1 MVCIILIMAHYDEL
15 FKHLGEYSPDQL
27 AALAL
32 NTEQVRVRD
41 SLNTEQPTVK
51 LHHSDLTFRV
61 SLPDRG
67 EDAILHIE
75 AQTEESRDKPMPLR
89 MLAYVSFLVHQ
100 HEMNVYS
107 TVFYLRPPAGQNDP
121 GHYTYGDEVIGGLRF
136 TYNVIR
142 VFELEGES
150 YLDPGTVGLLPF
162 TPLMRPPT
170 GTAPKAWVERC
181 IETTKAAPVDSRTR
195 GTLLYALSVFGGLI
209 HPPELFQDG
218 KLEALMRESPVYETV
233 IQRGIQQGIEQGIEQ
248 GKKEHAVEAILTVLE
263 VRFQTDV
270 AEKLKPFLSTI
281 DDLQRLDHLHRV
293 AAQASDIDAFTQ
305 VLLNLEN

>member
-1 MVCIILIMAHYDEL
+1 MAHYDEL
-15 FKHLGEYSPDQL
+15 FKHLGEYSPNQL

-41 SLNTEQPTVK
+41 SLNTEQPMVK

-100 HEMNVYS
+100 YEMNVYS
-107 TVFYLRPPAGQNDP
+107 TVFYLRPSAGQNDP
-121 GHYTYGDEVIGGLRF
+121 GHYTYGDEDIGGMRF
-136 TYNVIR
+136 TYNVIK
-142 VFELEGES
+142 VYELEGES
-150 YLDPGTVGLLPF
+150 YLDSGTVGLLPF
-162 TPLMRPPT
+162 TPLMSPPV
-170 GTAPKAWVERC
+170 GTTPEAWVERC
-181 IETTKAAPVDSRTR
+181 IETTKAALVDRRTR
-195 GTLLYALSVFGGLI
+195 GTLLYALSIFGGLI
-209 HPPELFQDG
+209 HPPEFFQG
-218 KLEALMRESPVYETV
+218 GILEALMRESPVYESV

-263 VRFQTDV
+263 VRFQIDV
-270 AEKLKPFLSTI
+270 AENSNLFSGQLTI
-281 DDLQRLDHLHRV
+281 CNAWIIYTEWLPKH
-293 AAQASDIDAFTQ
+293 
-305 VLLNLEN
+305 

>member
-1 MVCIILIMAHYDEL
+1 MAHYDEL

-27 AALAL
+27 AAMAL

-67 EDAILHIE
+67 EEAILHIE
-75 AQTEESRDKPMPLR
+75 AQTEESLDKPMPLR

-121 GHYTYGDEVIGGLRF
+121 GHYTYGDEVIGGMRF

-142 VFELEGES
+142 VYELEGES

-170 GTAPKAWVERC
+170 GTAPEAWVERC

-218 KLEALMRESPVYETV
+218 ILEALMKESPVYESV
-233 IQRGIQQGIEQGIEQ
+233 IQRGIQQGIEQG
-248 GKKEHAVEAILTVLE
+248 KKEQAVEAILTVLE
-263 VRFQTDV
+263 VKFQIDV
-270 AEKLKPFLSTI
+270 AKKLKPFLSEI

-293 AAQASDIDAFTQ
+293 AAQASNIDAFTQ

>member
-1 MVCIILIMAHYDEL
+1 MVHYDEL
-15 FKHLGEYSPDQL
+15 FKHLGEYSPNRFAA
-27 AALAL
+27 AALK
-32 NTEQVRVRD
+32 TEQVIVMD

-51 LHHSDLTFRV
+51 LHHSDLTYRV
-61 SLPDRG
+61 LLPDRG
-67 EDAILHIE
+67 EEAILHIE

-142 VFELEGES
+142 VYELEGEA
-150 YLDPGTVGLLPF
+150 YLDPGNVGMLPF

-170 GTAPKAWVERC
+170 GMTSKAWVERC
-181 IETTKAAPVDSRTR
+181 IEATMAAPVDSRTR

-209 HPPELFQDG
+209 HPSELFEDG
-218 KLEALMRESPVYETV
+218 KLEAIMSESPFYETV
-233 IQRGIQQGIEQGIEQ
+233 IQRGRQQ
-248 GKKEHAVEAILTVLE
+248 GKKENAVEAILTVLE
-263 VRFQTDV
+263 ARFKTDI
-270 AEKLKPFLSTI
+270 AEKLEPILTTI
-281 DDLQRLDHLHRV
+281 DDLQHLKHLTRV
-293 AAQASDIDAFTQ
+293 AAQATDIDAFTQ

>member
-1 MVCIILIMAHYDEL
+1 MAHYDEL
-15 FKHLGEYSPDQL
+15 FKHLGEYSPNQL

-41 SLNTEQPTVK
+41 SLNTEQPMVK

-100 HEMNVYS
+100 YEMNVYS
-107 TVFYLRPPAGQNDP
+107 TVFYLRPSAGQNDP
-121 GHYTYGDEVIGGLRF
+121 GHYTYGDEDIGGMRF
-136 TYNVIR
+136 TYNVIK
-142 VFELEGES
+142 VYELEGES
-150 YLDPGTVGLLPF
+150 YLDSGTVGLLPF
-162 TPLMRPPT
+162 TPLMSPPA
-170 GTAPKAWVERC
+170 GTTPEAWVERC
-181 IETTKAAPVDSRTR
+181 IETTKAALVDRRTR
-195 GTLLYALSVFGGLI
+195 GTLLYALSIFGGLI
-209 HPPELFQDG
+209 HPPEFFQG
-218 KLEALMRESPVYETV
+218 GILEALMRESPVYESV

-248 GKKEHAVEAILTVLE
+248 GKKEQSVEAILTVLE

-270 AEKLKPFLSTI
+270 AEKLKPFLRAI
-281 DDLQRLDHLHRV
+281 DDLQRLNHLHRV
-293 AAQASDIDAFTQ
+293 AAQALDVDAFTQ

>member
-1 MVCIILIMAHYDEL
+1 MRA
-15 FKHLGEYSPDQL
+15 
-27 AALAL
+27 
-32 NTEQVRVRD
+32 

-142 VFELEGES
+142 VYELEGES

-162 TPLMRPPT
+162 TPLMRPPI

-181 IETTKAAPVDSRTR
+181 IETTKGGTSRQP
-195 GTLLYALSVFGGLI
+195 
-209 HPPELFQDG
+209 HPRD
-218 KLEALMRESPVYETV
+218 V
-233 IQRGIQQGIEQGIEQ
+233 IICPLCIWG
-248 GKKEHAVEAILTVLE
+248 
-263 VRFQTDV
+263 FNS
-270 AEKLKPFLSTI
+270 ST
-281 DDLQRLDHLHRV
+281 
-293 AAQASDIDAFTQ
+293 
-305 VLLNLEN
+305 

>member
-1 MVCIILIMAHYDEL
+1 MAHYDEL
-15 FKHLGEYSPDQL
+15 FKHLGEYSPDSF

-67 EDAILHIE
+67 EGAILHIE

-89 MLAYVSFLVHQ
+89 MLAYASFLVHQ

-142 VFELEGES
+142 VYELEGES
-150 YLDPGTVGLLPF
+150 YLDSGPVGLLPF

-181 IETTKAAPVDSRTR
+181 IETTKSSPVDSRTR

-218 KLEALMRESPVYETV
+218 KLEAFMRESPIYETV
-233 IQRGIQQGIEQGIEQ
+233 IQRGIQQ

-270 AEKLKPFLSTI
+270 AEKLKPFLCTI
-281 DDLQRLDHLHRV
+281 DNLQRLDHLHRV
-293 AAQASDIDAFTQ
+293 AAQASEIDAFTQ

>member
-1 MVCIILIMAHYDEL
+1 MGHYDEL
-15 FKHLGEYSPDQL
+15 FKHLGEYSPNKL
-27 AALAL
+27 AATAL
-32 NTEQVRVRD
+32 NTEQVIVTD

-51 LHHSDLTFRV
+51 LHYSDLTFRV
-61 SLPDRG
+61 LLPDRD
-67 EDAILHIE
+67 EEAILHIE

-89 MLAYVSFLVHQ
+89 MLAYVSYLVHQ
-100 HEMNVYS
+100 YEMNVYS
-107 TVFYLRPPAGQNDP
+107 TVFYLRPAAGQNDP

-142 VFELEGES
+142 VYELEGES
-150 YLDPGTVGLLPF
+150 YLDPGNAGLLPF

-170 GTAPKAWVERC
+170 GTTPKAWVERC
-181 IETTKAAPVDSRTR
+181 IETTQAALVDNRTR

-218 KLEALMRESPVYETV
+218 KLEALMRESPIYETV
-233 IQRGIQQGIEQGIEQ
+233 IQRGIQQGLEQGFEQGNEQ
-248 GKKEHAVEAILTVLE
+248 GKKEQAVEAVRTALE
-263 VRFQTDV
+263 IRFQSDV
-270 AEKLKPFLSTI
+270 ADKLKPFLSTI

-293 AAQASDIDAFTQ
+293 AIQATDIDAFTQ

>member
-1 MVCIILIMAHYDEL
+1 MGHYDEL
-15 FKHLGEYSPDQL
+15 FKHLGEYSPEKL
-27 AALAL
+27 AATAL
-32 NTEQVRVRD
+32 STEQVIVMD

-67 EDAILHIE
+67 EEAILHIE

-89 MLAYVSFLVHQ
+89 MLAYVSHLVHQ

-142 VFELEGES
+142 VYELEGES
-150 YLDPGTVGLLPF
+150 YLDPGNVGMLPF

-170 GTAPKAWVERC
+170 GITPKAWVKRC

-195 GTLLYALSVFGGLI
+195 GTLLYALSIFGGLI
-209 HPPELFQDG
+209 HPPEFFQDG
-218 KLEALMRESPVYETV
+218 KLEALMQESPIYETV
-233 IQRGIQQGIEQGIEQ
+233 IQRGIQQGIEQG
-248 GKKEHAVEAILTVLE
+248 KKEHAVDAILTVLE
-263 VRFQTDV
+263 VRFKTDV